1 MASLSP
7 LPKLQFF
14 GTDGL
19 PLVGGKLYTYAAGTT
34 TPIATYTDHTA
45 ANLNTNPVIL
55 DSAGQAGV
63 WLTDTVTYKYTLTD
77 ANDVPLFTVDFVSIP
92 VTTNSFA
99 SPPAIGSSVP
109 NVGTFTDLYVVNTLT
124 LESTG
129 AAILNVGTTGERPAV
144 PEEGMVRYNS
154 TTDKFEGYNGAWGA
168 LGGGATGG
176 GSDSIF
182 IENGQTV
189 TTNYTMPALTNA
201 MSTGPITIN
210 DSITVTIPDGGRW
223 VVL

>member
-7 LPKLQFF
+7 SPKLQFF

-63 WLTDTVTYKYTLTD
+63 WLTDTITYKYTLTD
-77 ANDVPLFTVDFVSIP
+77 ANDVPLFTVDYVSIP

-109 NVGTFTDLYVVNTLT
+109 NVGTFTDLYVINTLT

-189 TTNYTMPALTNA
+189 TTNYTMPNAINA

>member
-45 ANLNTNPVIL
+45 ATLNTNPVIL

-77 ANDVPLFTVDFVSIP
+77 ANDVLLFTVDYVSIP

-99 SPPAIGSSVP
+99 SPPAIGSSTP
-109 NVGTFTDLYVVNTLT
+109 NAGTFTNLNVVNLLT

-129 AAILNVGTTGERPAV
+129 AAILNVGTTGERPAA
-144 PEEGMVRYNS
+144 PQEGMVRYNS

-176 GSDSIF
+176 GADSIF

-189 TTNYTMPALTNA
+189 TTSYSIPALTNA
-201 MSTGPITIN
+201 MSTGPITI
-210 DSITVTIPDGGRW
+210 DGSVSVTIPDGSRW

>member
-34 TPIATYTDHTA
+34 TPIATYTDHTE

-77 ANDVPLFTVDFVSIP
+77 ANDVPLFTVDYVSVP

-99 SPPAIGSSVP
+99 SPPAIGSDVP
-109 NVGTFTDLYVVNTLT
+109 NVGTFTDLNVVDTLT

-129 AAILNVGTTGERPAV
+129 AAILNVGTTAERPAA

-189 TTNYTMPALTNA
+189 TTDYTMPALTNA
-201 MSTGPITIN
+201 MSTGPITI
-210 DSITVTIPDGGRW
+210 DDAVTVTIPDGSRW